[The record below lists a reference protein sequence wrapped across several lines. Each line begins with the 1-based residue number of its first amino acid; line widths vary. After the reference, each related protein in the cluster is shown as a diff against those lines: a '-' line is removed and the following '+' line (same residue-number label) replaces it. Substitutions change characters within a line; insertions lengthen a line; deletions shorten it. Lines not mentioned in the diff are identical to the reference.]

1 MTAVNDLIYLDNA
14 ATTPL
19 NPKALDAMLP
29 YLTGSYG
36 NPSASYSLARS
47 AQRALDD
54 ARVSVAR
61 VLGCRTSDVV
71 FTSGGTESINAAL
84 RGVAFA
90 QMKARAGNHVI
101 TTEVEHDS
109 VLRTCNYLEQYGF
122 DVTYLSVDGY
132 GRVAAEDVA
141 RAMTDRTVLVSVM
154 LANNEVGTLQPVA
167 EIAEAVRARARDLRK
182 RVPVHTDAVQAPGL
196 LPLNVD
202 SLAVDLLSLSGHK
215 FGGPKGSGVL
225 YIRRG
230 VPYAPQLTGG
240 GQERQRRAGT
250 ENVAGAV
257 GLAVALNEAEQA
269 RDEAVARMT
278 TLRDWLIE
286 AILAAVPDARLNGHA
301 VERLANNVNV
311 SFPGVRGDELVLS
324 LDKLGIAASAGAAC
338 GAQTWEPSHVLL
350 AMGLRMPEA
359 VGGLRLTLSASTTRE
374 ELEAVMQRLPRA
386 VESLRPLATTSP
398 G

>member
-1 MTAVNDLIYLDNA
+1 VTAVNDLIYLDNA

-29 YLTGSYG
+29 YLTGSFG
-36 NPSASYSLARS
+36 NPSAAYGLARV
-47 AQRALDD
+47 AQKAIDDSRA
-54 ARVSVAR
+54 AVAR

-90 QMKARAGNHVI
+90 QVKARAGNQII
-101 TTEVEHDS
+101 TTAVEHDA
-109 VLRTCNYLEQYGF
+109 VRHTCNYLEQYGF
-122 DVTYLSVDGY
+122 EVTYLPVDAHGSVSPD
-132 GRVAAEDVA
+132 DVV

-154 LANNEVGTLQPVA
+154 LANNEVGTIQPVA
-167 EIAEAVRARARDLRK
+167 EVAHAVRERAHELRK

-202 SLAVDLLSLSGHK
+202 ALGVDLLSLSGHK

-230 VPYAPQLTGG
+230 VPYAPQQTGG

-257 GLAVALNEAEQA
+257 GLATALQDAESSREA
-269 RDEAVARMT
+269 AVPALAK
-278 TLRDWLIE
+278 LRDRLIE
-286 AILAAVPDARLNGHA
+286 AIIAAVPGVHLNGHPS
-301 VERLANNVNV
+301 ERLANNVNV
-311 SFPGVRGDELVLS
+311 SVPGVRGDDLVLA
-324 LDKLGIAASAGAAC
+324 LDKLGVAASAGAAC
-338 GAQTWEPSHVLL
+338 GSQTWEPSHVLL
-350 AMGLRMPEA
+350 AMGLSMTDA
-359 VGGLRLTLSASTTRE
+359 VGGLRLTLSAETT
-374 ELEAVMQRLPRA
+374 EAEIEAAVARLPVA
-386 VESLRPLATTSP
+386 VDSLRTLATA

>member
-1 MTAVNDLIYLDNA
+1 VTAVNDLIYLDNA

-29 YLTGSYG
+29 YLTRSFG
-36 NPSASYSLARS
+36 NPSAAYGLARV
-47 AQRALDD
+47 AQKAIDDSRA
-54 ARVSVAR
+54 AVAR

-90 QMKARAGNHVI
+90 QVKARAGNQII
-101 TTEVEHDS
+101 TTAVEHDA
-109 VLRTCNYLEQYGF
+109 VRHTCSYLEQYGF
-122 DVTYLSVDGY
+122 EVTYLPVDAHGSVSPD
-132 GRVAAEDVA
+132 DVV

-154 LANNEVGTLQPVA
+154 LANNEVGTIQPVA
-167 EIAEAVRARARDLRK
+167 EVAHAVRERAHELRK

-202 SLAVDLLSLSGHK
+202 ALGVDLLSLSGHK

-230 VPYAPQLTGG
+230 VPYAPQQTGG

-257 GLAVALNEAEQA
+257 GLATALQDAESSREA
-269 RDEAVARMT
+269 AVPALAK
-278 TLRDWLIE
+278 LRDRLIE
-286 AILAAVPDARLNGHA
+286 AIIAAVPGVHLNGHPS
-301 VERLANNVNV
+301 ERLANNVNV
-311 SFPGVRGDELVLS
+311 SVPGVRGDDLVLA
-324 LDKLGIAASAGAAC
+324 LDKLGVAASAGAAC
-338 GAQTWEPSHVLL
+338 GSQTWEPSHVLL
-350 AMGLRMPEA
+350 AMGLSMTDA
-359 VGGLRLTLSASTTRE
+359 VGGLRLTLSAETT
-374 ELEAVMQRLPRA
+374 EAEIEAAVARLPVA
-386 VESLRPLATTSP
+386 VDSLRTLATA

>member
-1 MTAVNDLIYLDNA
+1 VTAVNDLIYLDNA

-29 YLTGSYG
+29 YLTANYG
-36 NPSASYSLARS
+36 NPSASYSLARR
-47 AQRALDD
+47 AQEAIDASRAK
-54 ARVSVAR
+54 VAR
-61 VLGCRTSDVV
+61 VLGGRPSDTV

-90 QMKARAGNHVI
+90 QMKARAGNHII
-101 TTEVEHDS
+101 TTEVEHDA

-122 DVTYLSVDGY
+122 EVTYLPVDAT
-132 GRVAAEDVA
+132 GRVATGDVVH
-141 RAMTDRTVLVSVM
+141 AMTDRTVLVSVM
-154 LANNEVGTLQPVA
+154 RANNEVGTLQPVA
-167 EIAEAVRARARDLRK
+167 EIARAVRSRASELHK

-202 SLAVDLLSLSGHK
+202 DLGVDLLSLSGHK

-225 YIRRG
+225 YLRRG
-230 VPYAPQLTGG
+230 VPFAPQLTGG

-257 GLAVALNEAEQA
+257 GLATALEEAEAA
-269 RDEAVARMT
+269 RETATGYVRN
-278 TLRDWLIE
+278 LRDRLTE
-286 AILAAVPDARLNGHA
+286 ALLGAIPGSRLNGHPS
-301 VERLANNVNV
+301 ERLANNVNI
-311 SFPGVRGDELVLS
+311 SFPGVRGDYLVLA

-338 GAQTWEPSHVLL
+338 GSQTWEPSHVLL
-350 AMGLRMPEA
+350 AMGLSMPEA
-359 VGGLRLTLSASTTRE
+359 VGGLRLTLSAAITE
-374 ELEAVMQRLPRA
+374 AEIEAVVQRLPGA
-386 VESLRPLATTSP
+386 VESLRPLATA

>member
-29 YLTGSYG
+29 YLTRSFG
-36 NPSASYSLARS
+36 NPSAAYGLARV
-47 AQRALDD
+47 AQKAIDDSRA
-54 ARVSVAR
+54 AVAR

-90 QMKARAGNHVI
+90 QVKARAGNQII
-101 TTEVEHDS
+101 TTAVEHDA
-109 VLRTCNYLEQYGF
+109 VRHTCNYLEQYGF
-122 DVTYLSVDGY
+122 EVTYLPVDAHGSVSPD
-132 GRVAAEDVA
+132 DVV

-154 LANNEVGTLQPVA
+154 LANNEVGTIEPVA
-167 EIAEAVRARARDLRK
+167 EVAHAVRERAHELRK

-202 SLAVDLLSLSGHK
+202 ALGVDLLSLSGHK

-230 VPYAPQLTGG
+230 VPYAPQQTGG

-257 GLAVALNEAEQA
+257 GLATALQDAESSREA
-269 RDEAVARMT
+269 AVPALAK
-278 TLRDWLIE
+278 LRDRLIE
-286 AILAAVPDARLNGHA
+286 AIIAAVPGVHLNGHPS
-301 VERLANNVNV
+301 ERLANNVNV
-311 SFPGVRGDELVLS
+311 SVPGVRGDDLVLA
-324 LDKLGIAASAGAAC
+324 LDKLGVAASAGAAC
-338 GAQTWEPSHVLL
+338 GSQTWEPSHVLL
-350 AMGLRMPEA
+350 AMGLSMTDA
-359 VGGLRLTLSASTTRE
+359 VGGLRLTLSAETT
-374 ELEAVMQRLPRA
+374 EAEIEAAVARLPVA
-386 VESLRPLATTSP
+386 VDSLRTLATA

>member
-1 MTAVNDLIYLDNA
+1 VTAVNDLIYLDNA

-29 YLTGSYG
+29 YLTGSFG
-36 NPSASYSLARS
+36 NPSAAYGLARQ
-47 AQRALDD
+47 AQRAIDN
-54 ARVSVAR
+54 ARATVAR
-61 VLGCRTSDVV
+61 VLGCRPSDVV

-101 TTEVEHDS
+101 TTSVEHHA
-109 VLRTCNYLEQYGF
+109 VLHTCNYLEQYGF
-122 DVTYLSVDGY
+122 EVTYLPVDAY
-132 GRVAAEDVA
+132 GRVSPADVVA
-141 RAMTDRTVLVSVM
+141 AMTERTVMVSVM
-154 LANNEVGTLQPVA
+154 LANNEVGTVQPIA
-167 EIAEAVRARARDLRK
+167 EIASAVRERGRQLQK

-202 SLAVDLLSLSGHK
+202 ALGVDLLSLSGHK

-230 VPYAPQLTGG
+230 VPYAPQQTGG

-257 GLAVALNEAEQA
+257 GLASALEDADASREANAQRLAEL
-269 RDEAVARMT
+269 RERLTEA
-278 TLRDWLIE
+278 LI
-286 AILAAVPDARLNGHA
+286 AAVPGARLNGHP

-311 SFPGVRGDELVLS
+311 SIPSVRGDDLVLA

-338 GAQTWEPSHVLL
+338 GSQTWEPSHVLL
-350 AMGLRMPEA
+350 AMGLSMNDA
-359 VGGLRLTLSASTTRE
+359 VGGLRLTLSPATTE
-374 ELEAVMQRLPRA
+374 TEIAAVVERLPHA
-386 VESLRPLATTSP
+386 VDSLRPLAAT

>member
-1 MTAVNDLIYLDNA
+1 VTAVNDLIYLDNA

-29 YLTGSYG
+29 YLTGSFG
-36 NPSASYSLARS
+36 NPSAAYGLARV
-47 AQRALDD
+47 AQKAIDDSRA
-54 ARVSVAR
+54 AVAR

-90 QMKARAGNHVI
+90 QVKARAGNQII
-101 TTEVEHDS
+101 TTAVEHDA
-109 VLRTCNYLEQYGF
+109 VRHTCSYLEQYGF
-122 DVTYLSVDGY
+122 EVTYLPVDAHGSVSPD
-132 GRVAAEDVA
+132 DVV

-154 LANNEVGTLQPVA
+154 LANNEVGTIEPVA
-167 EIAEAVRARARDLRK
+167 EVAHAVRERAHELRK

-202 SLAVDLLSLSGHK
+202 ALGVDLLSLSGHK

-230 VPYAPQLTGG
+230 VPYAPQQTGG

-257 GLAVALNEAEQA
+257 GLATALQDAESSREA
-269 RDEAVARMT
+269 AVPALAK
-278 TLRDWLIE
+278 LRDRLIE
-286 AILAAVPDARLNGHA
+286 AIIAAVPGVHLNGHPS
-301 VERLANNVNV
+301 ERLANNVNV
-311 SFPGVRGDELVLS
+311 SVPGVRGDDLVLA
-324 LDKLGIAASAGAAC
+324 LDKLGVAASAGAAC
-338 GAQTWEPSHVLL
+338 GSQTWEPSHVLL
-350 AMGLRMPEA
+350 AMGLSMTDA
-359 VGGLRLTLSASTTRE
+359 VGGLRLTLSAETT
-374 ELEAVMQRLPRA
+374 EAEIEAAVARLPVA
-386 VESLRPLATTSP
+386 VDSLRTLATA

>member
-1 MTAVNDLIYLDNA
+1 MNDLIYLDNA

-19 NPKALDAMLP
+19 NPKALDAMMP
-29 YLTGSYG
+29 FLTGSFG
-36 NPSASYSLARS
+36 NPSASYGLARK
-47 AQRALDD
+47 AQEAIDQSRAT
-54 ARVSVAR
+54 VAR
-61 VLGCRTSDVV
+61 VLGSRTSDVM

-90 QMKARAGNHVI
+90 QMKARAGNHII

-122 DVTYLSVDGY
+122 EVTYLHVDEY
-132 GRVAAEDVA
+132 GRVSVDDVVNA
-141 RAMTDRTVLVSVM
+141 ITESTVLVSVM

-167 EIAEAVRARARDLRK
+167 EIAQSVRTRARELHK

-202 SLAVDLLSLSGHK
+202 DLGVDLLSLSGHK

-230 VPYAPQLTGG
+230 VPFAPQQTGG

-250 ENVAGAV
+250 ENVAGAI
-257 GLAVALNEAEQA
+257 GLATALEDAEAS
-269 RDEAVARMT
+269 REASVEDISK
-278 TLRDWLIE
+278 LRDKLIE
-286 AILAAVPDARLNGHA
+286 AVLAAVPDSRLNGDPMN
-301 VERLANNVNV
+301 RLANNVNV
-311 SFPGVRGDELVLS
+311 SFPGVRGDDLVLE

-338 GAQTWEPSHVLL
+338 GQQTWEPSHVLL
-350 AMGLRMPEA
+350 AMGLTMPEA
-359 VGGLRLTLSASTTRE
+359 VGGLRLTLSADTT
-374 ELEAVMQRLPRA
+374 EAEIDAVVQRLPGA
-386 VESLRPLATTSP
+386 VESLRPVAAA

>member
-29 YLTGSYG
+29 YLTGSFG
-36 NPSASYSLARS
+36 NPSAAYELART
-47 AQRALDD
+47 AQKAIDQSRD
-54 ARVSVAR
+54 AVAR
-61 VLGCRTSDVV
+61 VLGCRPSDVV

-90 QMKARAGNHVI
+90 QMKARAGNHLI
-101 TTEVEHDS
+101 TTEVEHHA
-109 VLRTCNYLEQYGF
+109 VLHTCNYLEQYGF
-122 DVTYLSVDGY
+122 EVTYLPVDAY
-132 GRVAAEDVA
+132 GRVSPEAVVA
-141 RAMTDRTVLVSVM
+141 AMTGRTVLVSVM
-154 LANNEVGTLQPVA
+154 LANNEVGTVEPVA
-167 EIAEAVRARARDLRK
+167 DVARAVRERARELHK

-202 SLAVDLLSLSGHK
+202 ALGVDLLSLSGHK

-225 YIRRG
+225 YMRRG
-230 VPYAPQLTGG
+230 VPYAPQQTGG

-257 GLAVALNEAEQA
+257 GLATALQEADSSRES
-269 RDEAVARMT
+269 AVAGISK
-278 TLRDWLIE
+278 LRDKLIE
-286 AILAAVPDARLNGHA
+286 AVKISVPGSRLNGHPTD
-301 VERLANNVNV
+301 RLANNVNL
-311 SFPGVRGDELVLS
+311 SFPGVRGDDLVLA

-338 GAQTWEPSHVLL
+338 GSQTWEPSHVLL
-350 AMGLRMPEA
+350 AMGLSMTDA
-359 VGGLRLTLSASTTRE
+359 VGGLRLTLSSATT
-374 ELEAVMQRLPRA
+374 EAEIDAVAQRLPGA
-386 VESLRPLATTSP
+386 VESRRPLATA

>member
-1 MTAVNDLIYLDNA
+1 VTAVNHLIYLDNA

-29 YLTGSYG
+29 YLTGSFG
-36 NPSASYSLARS
+36 NPSASYSLARQ
-47 AQRALDD
+47 AQEAIDQSR
-54 ARVSVAR
+54 STIAR
-61 VLGCRTSDVV
+61 VLGCRTSDVM

-101 TTEVEHDS
+101 TAEVEHDS

-122 DVTYLSVDGY
+122 EVTYLPVDAY
-132 GRVAAEDVA
+132 GRVSVGDVVNA
-141 RAMTDRTVLVSVM
+141 ITDNTVLVSVM
-154 LANNEVGTLQPVA
+154 LANNEVGTIQPVA
-167 EIAEAVRARARDLRK
+167 EIARAVRTRAREMHK

-202 SLAVDLLSLSGHK
+202 DLGVDLLSLSGHK
-215 FGGPKGSGVL
+215 FGGPKGSGLL

-230 VPYAPQLTGG
+230 VPFAPQQTGG

-257 GLAVALNEAEQA
+257 GLAVALEDAEAGREA
-269 RDEAVARMT
+269 SVEDISKLRDRLTEAV
-278 TLRDWLIE
+278 
-286 AILAAVPDARLNGHA
+286 LATIPDSRLNGDP
-301 VERLANNVNV
+301 VNRLVNNVNI
-311 SFPGVRGDELVLS
+311 SFPGVRGDELVRG

-338 GAQTWEPSHVLL
+338 GQQTWEPSHVLL
-350 AMGLRMPEA
+350 AMGLTMPEA
-359 VGGLRLTLSASTTRE
+359 VGGLRLTLSAGTTNDE
-374 ELEAVMQRLPRA
+374 VDTVIQRLPGA
-386 VESLRPLATTSP
+386 VDSLRPVATA

>member
-1 MTAVNDLIYLDNA
+1 VTAVNDLIYLDNA

-29 YLTGSYG
+29 YLTRSFG
-36 NPSASYSLARS
+36 NPSAAYGLARV
-47 AQRALDD
+47 AQKAIDDSRA
-54 ARVSVAR
+54 AVAR

-90 QMKARAGNHVI
+90 QVKARAGNQII
-101 TTEVEHDS
+101 TTAVEHDA
-109 VLRTCNYLEQYGF
+109 VRHTCNYLEQYGF
-122 DVTYLSVDGY
+122 EVTYLPVDAHGSVSPD
-132 GRVAAEDVA
+132 DVV

-154 LANNEVGTLQPVA
+154 LANNEVGTIQPVA
-167 EIAEAVRARARDLRK
+167 EVAHAVRERAHELRK

-202 SLAVDLLSLSGHK
+202 ALGVDLLSLSGHK

-230 VPYAPQLTGG
+230 VPYAPQQTGG

-257 GLAVALNEAEQA
+257 GLATALQDAESSREA
-269 RDEAVARMT
+269 AVPALAK
-278 TLRDWLIE
+278 LRDRLIE
-286 AILAAVPDARLNGHA
+286 AIIAAVPGVHLNGHPS
-301 VERLANNVNV
+301 ERLANNVNV
-311 SFPGVRGDELVLS
+311 SVPGVRGDDLVLA
-324 LDKLGIAASAGAAC
+324 LDKLGVAASAGAAC
-338 GAQTWEPSHVLL
+338 GSQTWEPSHVLL
-350 AMGLRMPEA
+350 AMGLSMTDA
-359 VGGLRLTLSASTTRE
+359 VGGLRLTLSAETT
-374 ELEAVMQRLPRA
+374 EAEIEAAVARLPVA
-386 VESLRPLATTSP
+386 VDSLRTLATA

>member
-19 NPKALDAMLP
+19 NPKALDAMMP
-29 YLTGSYG
+29 YLTGSFG
-36 NPSASYSLARS
+36 NPSASYGLARQ
-47 AQRALDD
+47 AQDAIDQSRAT
-54 ARVSVAR
+54 VAR
-61 VLGCRTSDVV
+61 ILGCRTSDVM

-90 QMKARAGNHVI
+90 QMKAHAGNHII

-122 DVTYLSVDGY
+122 EVTYLPVDGY
-132 GRVAAEDVA
+132 GRVSVDAIVNAITES
-141 RAMTDRTVLVSVM
+141 TVLVSVM

-167 EIAEAVRARARDLRK
+167 DIARAVRTRAREMHK
-182 RVPVHTDAVQAPGL
+182 RVPVHTDAVQAPGF

-202 SLAVDLLSLSGHK
+202 DLGVDLLSLAGHK

-230 VPYAPQLTGG
+230 VPFAPQQTGG

-257 GLAVALNEAEQA
+257 GLATALEDAEAT
-269 RDEAVARMT
+269 REASVQGISK
-278 TLRDWLIE
+278 LRDRLIE
-286 AILAAVPDARLNGHA
+286 AALAAIPDSRLNGHPTD
-301 VERLANNVNV
+301 RLANNVNV
-311 SFPGVRGDELVLS
+311 SFPGVRGDDLVRE

-338 GAQTWEPSHVLL
+338 GQQTWEPSHVLL
-350 AMGLRMPEA
+350 AMGLTMPEA
-359 VGGLRLTLSASTTRE
+359 VGGLRLTLSATTTPE
-374 ELEAVMQRLPRA
+374 EIEAVAQRLPGA
-386 VESLRPLATTSP
+386 VENLRPVPAA